1 MISTINVKDTNN
13 QSPVF
18 TSPATAEESI
28 FVNEVDY
35 LDATF
40 DGFCCQPLLVS
51 LITLNK
57 VLLGVVVY
65 SK

>member
-18 TSPATAEESI
+18 TSPATAEESV

-35 LDATF
+35 IDT
-40 DGFCCQPLLVS
+40 
-51 LITLNK
+51 TLMAFAAN
-57 VLLGVVVY
+57 L
-65 SK
+65 S